1 MKNKLV
7 MVGTI
12 FVCLVL
18 LVRCADESWKS
29 LDIEIVDHE
38 MGCLALEEEYIT
50 ALREGEDIVATTIF
64 STSVPCYQIQSI
76 SAREKEDKI
85 EVKIKLEREEGV
97 CIECIGFQ
105 KITFRIK
112 NPRLYPE
119 INLELQVEVDG
130 QVLIQTII
138 EQPAT

>member
-1 MKNKLV
+1 MYF
-7 MVGTI
+7 TI
-12 FVCLVL
+12 KAIHF
-18 LVRCADESWKS
+18 S
-29 LDIEIVDHE
+29 
-38 MGCLALEEEYIT
+38 
-50 ALREGEDIVATTIF
+50 IF
-64 STSVPCYQIQSI
+64 TGIIGHNP
-76 SAREKEDKI
+76 AREKEDKI
-85 EVKIKLEREEGV
+85 EVKIKLEREAGA